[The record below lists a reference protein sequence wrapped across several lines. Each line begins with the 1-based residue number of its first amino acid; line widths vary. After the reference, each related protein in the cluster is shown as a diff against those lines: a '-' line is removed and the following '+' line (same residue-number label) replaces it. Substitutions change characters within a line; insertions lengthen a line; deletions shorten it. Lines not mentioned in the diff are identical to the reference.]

1 MSDKSDEEQV
11 QEWQLLTFERTL
23 IIMYLVLLAILLHNI
38 VQYLIR

>member
-11 QEWQLLTFERTL
+11 QEWQLLTFERLL

-38 VQYLIR
+38 IQYLIR